1 MEYEL
6 LGIGATS
13 IVSGA
18 EDETV
23 LKGWQV
29 WKGDRRCAY
38 RESEDGSERLFARE
52 DSTYRVLGEHPH
64 ILRCLG
70 LVEVHENVRSLRLE
84 RAPHGN
90 VREFIGNNK
99 STSPSEADRMKMALG
114 VASGM
119 AHSHAKKIIHCDMS
133 CRNLFLFPGYLV
145 KIGDFGSAMVNG
157 DICEGAFCEESRYEL
172 PRRGREFDNRPYL
185 KRELFA
191 LGSAIYEILAWGRPF
206 DGLDD
211 DEVERKFAAEEF
223 PDSSHL
229 AARDII
235 QDCWNEKFES
245 AKDVEDALVRLRDQ
259 QDGEAALKKET
270 LASEHPLTSQ
280 LPTTTKV
287 PAATITKAGATQV

>member
-18 EDETV
+18 EDGTV

-52 DSTYRVLGEHPH
+52 SSTYQLLGEHPH

-90 VREFIGNNK
+90 VREYIGNNQ
-99 STSPSEADRMKMALG
+99 SSAPSEADRIKMALG

-119 AHSHAKKIIHCDMS
+119 AHSHAKNVIHCDMS
-133 CRNLFLFPGYLV
+133 CRNLFLFPNHLV
-145 KIGDFGSAMVNG
+145 KIGDFGSAMVDG
-157 DICEGAFCEESRYEL
+157 EICEGAFCEESRYEL
-172 PRRGREFDNRPYL
+172 PRRGREFEDRPYL

-191 LGSAIYEILAWGRPF
+191 LGSAIYEILAWERPF

-211 DEVERKFAAEEF
+211 DDVEKRFAAEEF
-223 PDSSHL
+223 PGVSHL
-229 AARDII
+229 VGGNII
-235 QDCWNEKFES
+235 RNCWNENFEN
-245 AKDVEDALVRLRDQ
+245 AKDVEDALLLLGDQ
-259 QDGEAALKKET
+259 RKRNITTEDKTLK
-270 LASEHPLTSQ
+270 
-280 LPTTTKV
+280 
-287 PAATITKAGATQV
+287 GC